1 MDMLI
6 QNTYLVEYLEAVL
19 LDERT
24 SLNQTPIYKFV
35 STFLP
40 KVKYS
45 RLAMCNQFVTNSVL
59 LR

>member
-1 MDMLI
+1 VEMLI

-40 KVKYS
+40 KV
-45 RLAMCNQFVTNSVL
+45 N
-59 LR
+59 